1 MSASDDY
8 NTLKAQRDLLFDGLK
23 KLVRSDS
30 TPDSI
35 KTYLTTLAKKVV
47 SFKSHASIAENN
59 KPFKVGDVVITTN
72 NKICRY
78 KIEKLYEDGSERFCT
93 LRTIWVK
100 DNVAPPDGVHHNIPL
115 SFLKHYKG
123 V

>member
-1 MSASDDY
+1 MPTDDEY
-8 NTLKAQRDLLFDGLK
+8 KFIKSQRDLLFDGLK
-23 KLVRSDS
+23 KLVRSES

-35 KTYLTTLAKKVV
+35 KVYLNQLGKKVV
-47 SFKSHASIAENN
+47 SLKPTSSTTDIR
-59 KPFKVGDVVITTN
+59 KPFKVGDVVVTKN

-78 KIEKLYEDGSERFCT
+78 RIERLYEEDGNQFST

-100 DNVAPPDGVHHNIPL
+100 DNTAPAEGLHNNVPL
-115 SFLKHYKG
+115 DLLKHYNG

>member
-1 MSASDDY
+1 MPTDDEY
-8 NTLKAQRDLLFDGLK
+8 KFIKSQRDLLFDGLK

-35 KTYLTTLAKKVV
+35 KVYLNQLGKKVV
-47 SFKSHASIAENN
+47 SLRTPASIAESR
-59 KPFKVGDVVITTN
+59 KAFSVGDVVMTTN
-72 NKICRY
+72 NKVCRY
-78 KIEKLYEDGSERFCT
+78 KIEKLYEEGGKQFCT

-100 DNVAPPDGVHHNIPL
+100 DNIAPAEGIHNNVPL
-115 SFLKHYKG
+115 DLLKHYNG

>member
-1 MSASDDY
+1 MPTDDEY
-8 NTLKAQRDLLFDGLK
+8 TLLKSQRDLLFDGLK
-23 KLVRSDS
+23 KLVRSES

-35 KTYLTTLAKKVV
+35 KVYLNQLGKKVV
-47 SFKSHASIAENN
+47 SLKSSSSITRTN
-59 KPFKVGDVVITTN
+59 KAFAVGDVVMTTN

-78 KIEKLYEDGSERFCT
+78 KIERLYEEKGVLLCT

-100 DNVAPPDGVHHNIPL
+100 DNIAPVEGLHNNIPQDL
-115 SFLKHYKG
+115 LKHYNG

>member
-1 MSASDDY
+1 MTTNDDY

-35 KTYLTTLAKKVV
+35 KTYLNTLAKKVV
-47 SFKSHASIAENN
+47 SFKSHASIAESN
-59 KPFKVGDVVITTN
+59 KPFEVGDVVTTTN

-78 KIEKLYEDGSERFCT
+78 QIEKLYEDCGVPSCT
-93 LRTIWVK
+93 IKTVWVK
-100 DNVAPPDGVHHNIPL
+100 DNVSQTGGVHHNIPL
-115 SFLKHYKG
+115 SLLRHYKG

>member
-1 MSASDDY
+1 MPTNDEY

-35 KTYLTTLAKKVV
+35 KTYLNTLAKKVV
-47 SFKSHASIAENN
+47 SFKSYASIAENN
-59 KPFKVGDVVITTN
+59 KPFEVGDVVMTAN

-78 KIEKLYEDGSERFCT
+78 KIEKMYEDAGTKYCT
-93 LRTIWVK
+93 LRTVWVK

>member
-1 MSASDDY
+1 MPTNDEY
-8 NTLKAQRDLLFDGLK
+8 NTLKGQRDLLFDGLK

-35 KTYLTTLAKKVV
+35 KTYLNTLAKKVV
-47 SFKSHASIAENN
+47 SFKSHASITESN
-59 KPFKVGDVVITTN
+59 KPFAVGDVVITTN

-78 KIEKLYEDGSERFCT
+78 QIEKLYEEGGSQFCT

-100 DNVAPPDGVHHNIPL
+100 DNITPPDGVHHNIPL
-115 SFLKHYKG
+115 SLLRHYKG

>member
-1 MSASDDY
+1 MTANDDY

-47 SFKSHASIAENN
+47 SFKSHASIVESN
-59 KPFKVGDVVITTN
+59 KPFNVGDIVTTLN
-72 NKICRY
+72 NTICRY
-78 KIEKLYEDGSERFCT
+78 KIERLYKEGTDHFCT
-93 LRTIWVK
+93 LRTIWVR
-100 DNVAPPDGVHHNIPL
+100 DNIAPADGVHHNIPVG
-115 SFLKHYKG
+115 FLKHYKG